1 MAERLQKILSAA
13 GIASRR
19 TAETLIAQ
27 GRVTVNGRTVTEP
40 GTKASLED
48 DDIRVDAR
56 RVKGV
61 QRRRYILL
69 YKPRGYITTRSDPER
84 RPTVID
90 LLAKGGVREY
100 VYPVGRLDYDSE
112 GLLVLTSD
120 GELAALLTHPRHGIE
135 REYEVRVR
143 GVPDQHDLDRLSRGI
158 SLEGRRT
165 APAVVELTKVIDAEK
180 GHQALLSF
188 VIREGRNRQVRN
200 MCDAIGHPVVR
211 LRRSRIGPIT
221 DEHIRPGE
229 FRDLTPREVAMLRK
243 PPASAG
249 GSLPLK
255 GGSHTDPSHADSS
268 GVASAFSRK
277 ENSRGK
283 LSPRASEAKRAAGG
297 SSRASAA
304 SEPPERSGAKGPRE
318 RLRKGVPGDEVPR
331 TRKTTTARPR
341 TGSGAKSRRPPAGGR
356 PRRG

>member
-1 MAERLQKILSAA
+1 MAQRLQKILSAA

-27 GRVTVNGRTVTEP
+27 GRVTVNGHTVTEP

-48 DDIRVDAR
+48 DDIRVDGR
-56 RVKGV
+56 RVKGAR
-61 QRRRYILL
+61 RRRYILL
-69 YKPRGYITTRSDPER
+69 YKPRGYITTRSDPQH

-90 LLAKGGVREY
+90 LLTKGGVQEY

-120 GELAALLTHPRHGIE
+120 GDLAAHLTHPRHGIE

-165 APAVVELTKVIDAEK
+165 APAVVELAKVIEAES
-180 GHQALLSF
+180 GQQALLSF

-211 LRRSRIGPIT
+211 LRRVRIGPIT

-229 FRDLTPREVAMLRK
+229 FRDLSEREVAKLRK
-243 PPASAG
+243 TKPGDSH
-249 GSLPLK
+249 SLPPK
-255 GGSHTDPSHADSS
+255 GGSH
-268 GVASAFSRK
+268 R
-277 ENSRGK
+277 R
-283 LSPRASEAKRAAGG
+283 RASP
-297 SSRASAA
+297 A
-304 SEPPERSGAKGPRE
+304 SEPQERPAFAKAPATSRQSAERGGGSGARGPRE
-318 RLRKGVPGDEVPR
+318 RPPAPELRRGLAVAPRAKAKGVPADEVPG
-331 TRKTTTARPR
+331 TIEGRPR
-341 TGSGAKSRRPPAGGR
+341 SESAAKSPKRPAGGR

>member
-1 MAERLQKILSAA
+1 MIRLQKILSTA

-19 TAETLIAQ
+19 ASEQMILD
-27 GRVTVNGRTVTEP
+27 GRVMVNGKTILELGAKADPEKDAIKVDGRRIKTEVTH
-40 GTKASLED
+40 
-48 DDIRVDAR
+48 
-56 RVKGV
+56 
-61 QRRRYILL
+61 RYIVL
-69 YKPRGYITTRSDPER
+69 YKPKGYVTTRKDPEGR
-84 RPTVID
+84 RTVMD
-90 LLAKGGVREY
+90 LIGDGAY
-100 VYPVGRLDYDSE
+100 IYPVGRLDYDSE

-180 GHQALLSF
+180 GQQALLSF

-211 LRRSRIGPIT
+211 LRRKRIGPIT

-243 PPASAG
+243 PGASG
-249 GSLPLK
+249 SHSLPPK
-255 GGSHTDPSHADSS
+255 GGSHADSS
-268 GVASAFSRK
+268 GAPSGYRTSPAASGRSTSPVASGFSRK
-277 ENSRGK
+277 
-283 LSPRASEAKRAAGG
+283 AAAGG
-297 SSRASAA
+297 ESPARA
-304 SEPPERSGAKGPRE
+304 
-318 RLRKGVPGDEVPR
+318 
-331 TRKTTTARPR
+331 TTARPR
-341 TGSGAKSRRPPAGGR
+341 TGSGATSRRPPAGGR